1 MPVSGPGG
9 LEIASL
15 QRRFVA
21 SLTDAGVFLFPVALA
36 AGGGMRLYMA
46 YLRRRSGEEGYELD
60 FMERAPFRR
69 LAEPRWQVMM
79 WVATAPLEIAL
90 RNWRSPGA
98 RAMGLRRVDAR
109 TGGPVSVRS
118 VVTHKAVETAARE
131 LNRRVERPFQRRFT
145 ERSEAM
151 QAEMREARR
160 AHADDRDARERAAA
174 EVFRRHN
181 VRPWGPCGRA
191 LTEDQLTNSDGCIG
205 SFRPRPIRGRGSK
218 CEFRLPGA
226 TALRAPTH
234 R

>member
-15 QRRFVA
+15 RRRFAA
-21 SLTDAGVFLFPVALA
+21 SLIDAGVFLLPMALE
-36 AGGGMRLYMA
+36 GGGAAWLYMA
-46 YLRRRSGEEGYELD
+46 YLRRRDGEEDSEPD
-60 FMERAPFRR
+60 FAERAPFGR

-118 VVTHKAVETAARE
+118 AVTRKAVETAARE
-131 LNRRVERPFQRRFT
+131 LNRRVDRPFQRRFT
-145 ERSEAM
+145 ERVEAM

-160 AHADDRDARERAAA
+160 AQAGDRDARERAAA
-174 EVFRRHN
+174 EVLRRHH
-181 VRPWGPCGRA
+181 VRPWGPCGRGLLGLVPRYLPA
-191 LTEDQLTNSDGCIG
+191 LWSPRNQTLTDRVAGILVVVE
-205 SFRPRPIRGRGSK
+205 RPR
-218 CEFRLPGA
+218 
-226 TALRAPTH
+226 
-234 R
+234 